1 MKPQV
6 REALRRSRARDFSF
20 AQGRILGSMCTLPHP
35 AAVEAFTQF
44 METNLGDPE
53 LFPGTQELE
62 CKAVERLGHWLHAPA
77 GMGGRMTSGGTE
89 SNLTA
94 LWIFT
99 SLTGKREVVVPQHAH
114 FSFAKAASLM
124 QVKIKD
130 LPLRNQVADARRL
143 QQTLTPDTACVVGV
157 AGTTNLGLVDPIEE
171 MSEMCREEHVPLHV
185 DAAFGGL
192 VIPFLRSL
200 GKTERRFDFELP
212 GVSSVAV
219 DPHKMGLSVIPSG
232 MLLLREERWWE
243 EIAVASACTHT
254 QRQVSLLGTRPGGA
268 AAATYA
274 VLEELGWEGYREVVR
289 SCMETTEYAA
299 RMVEEAGF
307 SLAARPEL
315 NLLGVQV
322 THPQEVATRLSEK
335 NWKVGVDPA
344 RGCIRIVCM
353 PHVKKTLIDDFV
365 SDLRS
370 VTA

>member
-6 REALRRSRARDFSF
+6 QEALHRARDKDFSF
-20 AQGRILGSMCTLPHP
+20 AQGRILGSMCTQPHP

-44 METNLGDPE
+44 IETNLGDPE

-62 CKAVERLGHWLHAPA
+62 SKVVERLGQWLHAPA
-77 GMGGRMTSGGTE
+77 GRGGRMTSGGTE

-99 SLTGKREVVVPQHAH
+99 ALTGKREVVVPQHAH

-124 QVKIKD
+124 QVRVKK
-130 LPLRNQVADARRL
+130 LPLRDQVADVGRL
-143 QQTLTPDTACVVGV
+143 RQVLTPDTACVVGV

-171 MSEMCREEHVPLHV
+171 MSELCREEHVPLHV

-200 GKTERRFDFELP
+200 GKSERRFDFELP
-212 GVSSVAV
+212 GVSSLAV

-232 MLLLREERWWE
+232 VLLLREEAWWE
-243 EIAVASACTHT
+243 EIAVASVCTHT
-254 QRQVSLLGTRPGGA
+254 QQQVSLLGTRPGAG

-289 SCMETTEYAA
+289 HCMETTEYAA
-299 RMVEEAGF
+299 RKLEEAGF
-307 SLAARPEL
+307 SLAAQPEL
-315 NLLGVQV
+315 NLLGVRV
-322 THPQEVATRLSEK
+322 AHPQAVAARLSEK
-335 NWKVGVDPA
+335 KWKVGVDRE

-365 SDLRS
+365 SDVRA
-370 VTA
+370 VTT